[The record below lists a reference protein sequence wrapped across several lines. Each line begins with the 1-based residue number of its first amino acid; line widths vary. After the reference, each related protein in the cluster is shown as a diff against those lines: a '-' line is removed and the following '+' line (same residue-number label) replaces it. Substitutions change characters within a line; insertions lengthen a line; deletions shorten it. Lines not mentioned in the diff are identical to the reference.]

1 MSGRVHAIMATIPES
16 HPPFGSMRDLMHD
29 LNGQLFLVR
38 GNAEL
43 IEMTTQD
50 AGSKEKIRKLVE
62 ACDHLAD
69 IANRM
74 QKQIRERD
82 L

>member
-1 MSGRVHAIMATIPES
+1 MSPSDST
-16 HPPFGSMRDLMHD
+16 PPFGSLRQLMHD
-29 LNGQLFLVR
+29 LNGQLFVVR

-50 AGSKEKIRKLVE
+50 ASARDKAKKLVE
-62 ACDHLAD
+62 ACDKLAD
-69 IANRM
+69 ISQKM
-74 QKQIRERD
+74 QAQVRERN

>member
-1 MSGRVHAIMATIPES
+1 MDGTMAQNDS
-16 HPPFGSMRDLMHD
+16 APPFGTMRRMMHD

-43 IEMTTQD
+43 IEITTLD
-50 AGSKEKIRKLVE
+50 AGTRDKAKKLVE
-62 ACDHLAD
+62 ACDQLAD
-69 IANRM
+69 IARKM
-74 QKQIRERD
+74 QAQIREKN